1 MQVTFGDDGSG
12 FSKPLPL
19 FFPVAGNIAGDAPP
33 LMLRLFL
40 SLRLCDFESEI
51 GGGSRAAPAL
61 AGLRIDLDE
70 IFMED
75 GDVKQTKRW
84 VDLAAV
90 VVVVYRNP
98 LTAIVIVAFFRWV
111 AVAEQREG

>member
-1 MQVTFGDDGSG
+1 MQVTLGDDGSG

-19 FFPVAGNIAGDAPP
+19 LFPVVVGNIAGDAPPP

-40 SLRLCDFESEI
+40 SFRLREFEREI
-51 GGGSRAAPAL
+51 GGGSRAR

-75 GDVKQTKRW
+75 DEEVKQMI
-84 VDLAAV
+84 DCIQSDFL
-90 VVVVYRNP
+90 
-98 LTAIVIVAFFRWV
+98 I
-111 AVAEQREG
+111 

>member
-1 MQVTFGDDGSG
+1 MQVTLGEDGSG

-19 FFPVAGNIAGDAPP
+19 FLPVAGNIAGDAPP

-40 SLRLCDFESEI
+40 SLRLWEFERES

-70 IFMED
+70 IFIED
-75 GDVKQTKRW
+75 EDV
-84 VDLAAV
+84 
-90 VVVVYRNP
+90 
-98 LTAIVIVAFFRWV
+98 
-111 AVAEQREG
+111 